1 MCIFMNCSLYE
12 FYWLVNTFMKFI
24 LVVYMCLAG
33 SCESVFEQKLYET
46 REQCEISGQEV
57 KEYAMIN
64 FPQSSGEVWCL
75 TEDLFKEYQDYYD
88 QTQES

>member
-1 MCIFMNCSLYE
+1 MNCSLYE

-33 SCESVFEQKLYET
+33 SCESVYEQKLYDT

-75 TEDLFKEYQDYYD
+75 DEAQFKEYQDHYD

>member
-1 MCIFMNCSLYE
+1 MKCSYYEIFWS
-12 FYWLVNTFMKFI
+12 VNTSMKFI

-33 SCESVFEQKLYET
+33 TCESVYEQKLYDT
-46 REQCEISGQEV
+46 KALCEASGQEV
-57 KEYAMIN
+57 KEYAMMN

-75 TEDLFKEYQDYYD
+75 TEDQFIEYQEYFG

>member
-1 MCIFMNCSLYE
+1 
-12 FYWLVNTFMKFI
+12 MKFI

-33 SCESVFEQKLYET
+33 SCESVFEQKLYDT
-46 REQCEISGQEV
+46 REQCQISGQEV
-57 KEYAMIN
+57 KEYAMMN

-75 TEDLFKEYQDYYD
+75 TEAQFKEYQDYYD

>member
-1 MCIFMNCSLYE
+1 MNCSLYE

-33 SCESVFEQKLYET
+33 SCESVFEQKLYDT

-75 TEDLFKEYQDYYD
+75 TEAQFKEYQDHYD

>member
-1 MCIFMNCSLYE
+1 MNCSLYE

-33 SCESVFEQKLYET
+33 SCESVFEQKLYDT

-75 TEDLFKEYQDYYD
+75 TEDQFKEYQDYYD

>member
-1 MCIFMNCSLYE
+1 
-12 FYWLVNTFMKFI
+12 MKFI

-33 SCESVFEQKLYET
+33 TCESVYEQKLYDT
-46 REQCEISGQEV
+46 REQCEVAGQEV
-57 KEYAMIN
+57 RDYAMSE

-75 TEDLFKEYQDYYD
+75 TEDQFIKYQEYFG

>member
-1 MCIFMNCSLYE
+1 
-12 FYWLVNTFMKFI
+12 MKFI

-33 SCESVFEQKLYET
+33 SCESVYEQKLYDT

-75 TEDLFKEYQDYYD
+75 TEEQFIEYQDYYD
-88 QTQES
+88 PTQES

>member
-1 MCIFMNCSLYE
+1 MNCSLYE
-12 FYWLVNTFMKFI
+12 FYWPVNTFMKFI

-33 SCESVFEQKLYET
+33 SCESVYEQKLYDT

-75 TEDLFKEYQDYYD
+75 TEDQFKEYQDYYD